1 MKILIVKFGA
11 LGDVIRTTYFLK
23 ALYEK
28 YDAPK
33 IYWITSLAATDLL
46 RFNPYIYKLTTDFNM
61 LKSERFDLSLS
72 LDDETEILE
81 KVETLDT
88 IKTTG
93 AYLENAERKYSDD
106 AAIWFDMGLISRYG
120 KVEADRRKVDN
131 TLSHTEIFSK
141 MLAIDIKEAT
151 FYNSALIEKQ
161 VSKVSY
167 KNDLCIGINSGA
179 GGRWESKKMPLNE
192 VVLLIQKIMAKY
204 VAKYNLRLL
213 LLGGDAEKDRNDAI
227 MNAVDSPCLEL
238 ADSNNSLLEFAAI
251 VKSCDYLISSDS
263 LALHMAISQGIPN
276 LSFYAPTSAAEI
288 DTFGTGV
295 KVISTGDDYCSYS
308 GDCDNS
314 SITAERLFEAFEAHA
329 STISLQ
335 S

>member
-23 ALYEK
+23 ALYER

-61 LKSERFDLSLS
+61 LKSEKFDLCLS
-72 LDDETEILE
+72 LDDETNILE
-81 KVETLDT
+81 QVQALDAK
-88 IKTTG
+88 KTTG
-93 AYLENAERKYSDD
+93 AYLENNTRKYSDD
-106 AAIWFDMGLISRYG
+106 AAVWFDMGLISRFG
-120 KVEADRRKVDN
+120 KEEADRKKVAN
-131 TLSHTEIFSK
+131 TLSHTEIFSQ
-141 MLAIDIKEAT
+141 MLDIDIKEAQ
-151 FYNSALIEKQ
+151 FYNSSIIEEQ
-161 VSKVSY
+161 VSNASY
-167 KNDLCIGINSGA
+167 QNELCIGINSGA
-179 GGRWESKKMPLNE
+179 GGRWESKKMPLDE
-192 VVLLIQKIMAKY
+192 VILLIQKLMDKFGG
-204 VAKYNLRLL
+204 KCKLRLL
-213 LLGGDAEKDRNDAI
+213 LLGGDAEKERNESI

-251 VKSCDYLISSDS
+251 VKSCDYLVSSDS
-263 LALHMAISQGIPN
+263 LALHMAISQGVPN

-295 KVISTGDDYCSYS
+295 KVISTASDYCSYS

-314 SITAERLFEAFEAHA
+314 SITAARLFEAFEAHA
-329 STISLQ
+329 AEINLQ

>member
-23 ALYEK
+23 ALYER
-28 YDAPK
+28 YNAPK
-33 IYWITSLAATDLL
+33 IYWVTSLAATDLL
-46 RFNPYIYKLTTDFNM
+46 RFNPYIYKLTTDFKM
-61 LKSERFDLSLS
+61 LKSENFDLCLS
-72 LDDETEILE
+72 LDDETDILE
-81 KVETLDT
+81 QVQHLSIE
-88 IKTTG
+88 KTTG
-93 AYLENAERKYSDD
+93 AFLENDKRKYSDD
-106 AAIWFDMGLISRYG
+106 AAIWFDMGLISRFG
-120 KVEADRRKVDN
+120 KEEADRRKVAN
-131 TLSHTEIFSK
+131 QLSHTAIFSK
-141 MLAIDIKEAT
+141 MLDIDIKEAK
-151 FYNSALIEKQ
+151 FYNSPLIEEQ
-161 VSKVSY
+161 VANASY
-167 KNDLCIGINSGA
+167 KKALCIGVNSGA

-192 VVLLIQKIMAKY
+192 VVLLIKKIMAKY
-204 VAKYNLRLL
+204 SDACQLRLL
-213 LLGGDAEKDRNDAI
+213 LLGGEAEKERNEAI

-263 LALHMAISQGIPN
+263 LALHMAISQGVPN

-295 KVISTGDDYCSYS
+295 KVISTAADYCNYS

-314 SITAERLFEAFEAHA
+314 SITAERLFDTFEKHA
-329 STISLQ
+329 SAINLQ